1 MLGLLFIFS
10 LLVLALC
17 AMVYGAWTSSK
28 DGDNKNASQARV
40 NDYFYRTSLVYRSY
54 GSFVKKYKI
63 DTEWYKF
70 EDYVIRRFRN
80 DHVTGKELFPEI
92 DWDNAPTDEKELKPF
107 SRPPKYLY
115 RVWNEK
121 GSSIRYRIFKDEKEA
136 MEYGIKTYG
145 YNPNTRRP
153 WNRPDRIDE
162 KFVYAGVDETGM
174 PVKYIM
180 DDSGEV
186 FEGKED
192 ILPWEV
198 GKQ

>member
-17 AMVYGAWTSSK
+17 AVVYGAWESSK
-28 DGDNKNASQARV
+28 DGDSKNASQTRV
-40 NDYFYRTSLVYRSY
+40 HDYFNRRSAVYRSY

-70 EDYVIRRFRN
+70 EDYVTRYYRN

-92 DWDNAPTDEKELKPF
+92 DWDNAPTDEGNFKPF
-107 SRPPKYLY
+107 NRPPKYLY
-115 RVWNEK
+115 WVWNEK
-121 GSSIRYRIFKDEKEA
+121 GSSIRYRIFRDEKDA

-145 YNPNTRRP
+145 YNPKNGRP
-153 WNRPDRIDE
+153 WNTPSRIDE
-162 KFVYAGVDETGM
+162 KFVYAGVDELGI

-180 DDSGEV
+180 DDTGEI
-186 FEGKED
+186 F
-192 ILPWEV
+192 
-198 GKQ
+198 